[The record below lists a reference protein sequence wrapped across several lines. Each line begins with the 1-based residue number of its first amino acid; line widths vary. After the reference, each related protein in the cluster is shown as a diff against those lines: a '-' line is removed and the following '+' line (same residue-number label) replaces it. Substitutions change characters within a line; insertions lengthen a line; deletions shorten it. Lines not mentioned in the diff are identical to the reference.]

1 MSIRV
6 PALALGGLLA
16 CSGPAAPPPADVPPP
31 PTAEIPDSKT
41 VAADGQTDDRPMSL
55 MPPVNVPAP
64 KKEPPLTQEEIDL
77 IAADPKT
84 LSPEMRRARAFAVR
98 RKILQNP
105 DSPAARQL
113 EALRLAYERGELQKQ
128 LPDKTRT
135 RDGGITLNARNP
147 GPAPTSEPK
156 PEPVKSE
163 TPSSPPAPAPS
174 PAP

>member
-1 MSIRV
+1 MSIRAF
-6 PALALGGLLA
+6 ALALGGLLA

-31 PTAEIPDSKT
+31 PAAAPAPDGKT
-41 VAADGQTDDRPMSL
+41 VAADTKTDERPMSL

-64 KKEPPLTQEEIDL
+64 KKEPPLTQEELDL

-84 LSPEMRRARAFAVR
+84 MTPEQRRARAFALR

-105 DSPAARQL
+105 DSPAAKQL
-113 EALRLAYERGELQKQ
+113 EALRLAYERGELQQQ

-135 RDGGITLNARNP
+135 RDGGLTLNARNP

-156 PEPVKSE
+156 PAPVQSDPKPPV
-163 TPSSPPAPAPS
+163 TPAP
-174 PAP
+174 